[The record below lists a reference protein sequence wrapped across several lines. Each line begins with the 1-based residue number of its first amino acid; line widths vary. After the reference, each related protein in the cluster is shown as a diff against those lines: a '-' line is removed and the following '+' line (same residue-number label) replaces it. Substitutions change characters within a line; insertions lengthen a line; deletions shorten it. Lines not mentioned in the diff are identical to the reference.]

1 MTSLA
6 HHHYN
11 PDWLSDDALLANFVA
26 RQNEFAFLR
35 DELARSP
42 LTGNVQHYLLV
53 GLRGAGKTTLL
64 KRLAVAIRRDDNL
77 SGHLIALSFPE
88 ELYQVKNLAD
98 FWWAAC
104 DALADELDFLKRDRD
119 ADDLLAAVTE
129 ARSGAAKNDS
139 ISNVGFGLLQQM
151 CARLKRRPVLLV
163 DNLDVVFERID
174 KTGRKLTDPHSPAYW
189 ALREA
194 LSTST
199 SPIVIG
205 GSVRLSSHFTNYD
218 NAFYD
223 FFIAKRLGKLSL
235 PEVLEVLDRLAD
247 TKGVPEV
254 KQRLRAR
261 PGRLESLFELTGGN
275 PRALGLIFELL
286 CNGPNSRTVEDFE
299 RLMDLTTPYYKARIE
314 DLSEQAQVV
323 MHALAVRRVGAGASD
338 HLRFGHT
345 AAEIGDH
352 AGLATNTVSTQLG
365 ILENEGL
372 VEKSAAHG
380 RTQYR
385 IAEQLFRLWLQM
397 RGTRRVRQNVLELT
411 KFFEAMY
418 DADEL
423 LKMAMEPCGAS
434 ELAEAKYAIAVAAS
448 DDTPAASREVL
459 ERYATEQLRQHV
471 AKNGGEMEDY
481 LPAVT
486 DEVLSRQTETE
497 SIEPSIPTN
506 SGDSIFAIEEAFP
519 LPEADPTDTLARRN
533 LAVHYAK
540 MGDLLVQ
547 RGDQAGALAS
557 HEAALAIHL
566 ALSAT
571 DPTNTQWQRDLS
583 VSHSKIGSILAA
595 RGDQA
600 GALASNEAAFAIR
613 LALSATDSTNTL
625 WQRDLSVS
633 HSKIGGILTARGDL
647 AGALVSHEAA
657 LAIRLALSATD
668 PTNTQWQRDLSVS
681 HERIGDILA
690 ARDDLAGALASHEAA
705 LAIRLALSATDPT
718 NTLWQRDLSVSHE
731 RIGDILAVR
740 DDLAGALASHEAAL
754 AIRLALSATDSTNT
768 LWQRDLS
775 VSHEKIGDILAVRD
789 DLAGALASH
798 EAALAIRLA
807 LSATDPTNT
816 LWQRDLS
823 VSHERIGGILAA
835 RDDLAGALAF
845 YETALA
851 IFLAL
856 STTDP
861 TNTLWQR
868 DLSVSHERIG
878 DILAARDD
886 LAGALASNE
895 AALAICLALS
905 ATDPTNTQWQR
916 DLSVSHERIGDILAA
931 RGDLTDALASYE
943 AALAIKFELSEANSY
958 PCLSAKHAD
967 LRASI
972 YAAASRH
979 AFASGDPAALRNALT
994 CLIADPVDIAAVLV
1008 SRHVIEDF
1016 LAPALVNVRSIPML
1030 LNEMRDLGYEKHA
1043 RPLVLAFEAAMMDRA
1058 DLLTELEPEI
1068 QAATI
1073 HMFGRLR
1080 SMAVK

>member
-1 MTSLA
+1 MSALA

-35 DELARSP
+35 DELARAP

-119 ADDLLAAVTE
+119 ADDLLAAVIQ
-129 ARSGAAKNDS
+129 ARSGADKSDS
-139 ISNVGFGLLQQM
+139 VSDVGFGLLQQM
-151 CARLKRRPVLLV
+151 CARLKRRPVMLV

-174 KTGRKLTDPHSPAYW
+174 KTGRKLKNPHSPAYW

-194 LSTST
+194 LSTSA

-235 PEVLEVLDRLAD
+235 SEVLEVLDRLAD
-247 TKGVPEV
+247 TQGVPEV

-261 PGRLESLFELTGGN
+261 PGRVESLFELTGGN

-286 CNGPNSRTVEDFE
+286 RNGPNSRTVEDFE

-323 MHALAVRRVGAGASD
+323 MHALAVRHVGAGTSD

-352 AGLATNTVSTQLG
+352 AGLPTNTVSTQLG

-380 RTQYR
+380 RVQYR

-418 DADEL
+418 DTDEL

-448 DDTPAASREVL
+448 GDTPAASREVL

-481 LPAVT
+481 LPAAT

-497 SIEPSIPTN
+497 SIELGMPMDRSEGILV
-506 SGDSIFAIEEAFP
+506 IEANP
-519 LPEADPTDTLARRN
+519 HSPEADSTSTLTSSN
-533 LAVHYAK
+533 LAMSHAK
-540 MGDLLVQ
+540 IGDLLMECN
-547 RGDQAGALAS
+547 DLAGALAS
-557 HEAALAIHL
+557 HEAALAIRL
-566 ALSAT
+566 ALSETDPTNTQWRRDLSMSHSKIGSILTARGDQASALASHEAALAIRLVLSET
-571 DPTNTQWQRDLS
+571 DPTNTQWQRNLS
-583 VSHSKIGSILAA
+583 VSQEKIGEILAA
-595 RGDQA
+595 RGDLA
-600 GALASNEAAFAIR
+600 SALASHEAALAIR
-613 LALSATDSTNTL
+613 LVLSETDPTNTL
-625 WQRDLSVS
+625 WRRDLSVS

-647 AGALVSHEAA
+647 SSALESHEAA
-657 LAIRLALSATD
+657 LAIRLALSETD
-668 PTNTQWQRDLSVS
+668 PTNTQW
-681 HERIGDILA
+681 
-690 ARDDLAGALASHEAA
+690 
-705 LAIRLALSATDPT
+705 
-718 NTLWQRDLSVSHE
+718 
-731 RIGDILAVR
+731 
-740 DDLAGALASHEAAL
+740 
-754 AIRLALSATDSTNT
+754 
-768 LWQRDLS
+768 
-775 VSHEKIGDILAVRD
+775 
-789 DLAGALASH
+789 
-798 EAALAIRLA
+798 
-807 LSATDPTNT
+807 
-816 LWQRDLS
+816 
-823 VSHERIGGILAA
+823 
-835 RDDLAGALAF
+835 
-845 YETALA
+845 
-851 IFLAL
+851 
-856 STTDP
+856 
-861 TNTLWQR
+861 
-868 DLSVSHERIG
+868 
-878 DILAARDD
+878 
-886 LAGALASNE
+886 
-895 AALAICLALS
+895 
-905 ATDPTNTQWQR
+905 
-916 DLSVSHERIGDILAA
+916 
-931 RGDLTDALASYE
+931 
-943 AALAIKFELSEANSY
+943 
-958 PCLSAKHAD
+958 
-967 LRASI
+967 
-972 YAAASRH
+972 
-979 AFASGDPAALRNALT
+979 
-994 CLIADPVDIAAVLV
+994 
-1008 SRHVIEDF
+1008 
-1016 LAPALVNVRSIPML
+1016 
-1030 LNEMRDLGYEKHA
+1030 
-1043 RPLVLAFEAAMMDRA
+1043 
-1058 DLLTELEPEI
+1058 
-1068 QAATI
+1068 
-1073 HMFGRLR
+1073 
-1080 SMAVK
+1080 